1 MPRAL
6 QLFLNGCQLGR
17 DMAYVIAAYT
27 RSTILRQL
35 KAMKSFAIGT
45 TVIMENPRPK
55 PGIFVFP
62 CRLYLL
68 GYLSL
73 SLA

>member
-6 QLFLNGCQLGR
+6 QLFLNGCQLG
-17 DMAYVIAAYT
+17 
-27 RSTILRQL
+27 S
-35 KAMKSFAIGT
+35 GT
-45 TVIMENPRPK
+45 TVIMEDPRPK